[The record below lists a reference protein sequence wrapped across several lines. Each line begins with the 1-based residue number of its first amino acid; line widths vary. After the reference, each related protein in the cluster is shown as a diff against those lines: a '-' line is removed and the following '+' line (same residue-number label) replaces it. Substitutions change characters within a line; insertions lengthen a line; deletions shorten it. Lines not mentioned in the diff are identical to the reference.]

1 MISVIDIWI
10 SVMIIYFSTQITEKY
25 STAMCYCKMGRGGLG
40 LNGVRFELGWRRFKG
55 AAEICLT
62 EPTLTAS
69 HPTHPPPPKK
79 SHNPLSQPHIH
90 PLSTHPPHQKNLPH
104 PTSAPSL
111 CTLMIKLWR
120 IWVGSISIMIMIVWR
135 GWKSQTDRSN
145 PAEHLLGG
153 SRSKKVLNDI

>member
-25 STAMCYCKMGRGGLG
+25 STAMCYCKMGLGGLG
-40 LNGVRFELGWRRFKG
+40 LNGVRFELGWRLFKG

-69 HPTHPPPPKK
+69 HPTNPTLLQKK
-79 SHNPLSQPHIH
+79 IWPNPLSQPHIH

-104 PTSAPSL
+104 PTSALSL

-120 IWVGSISIMIMIVWR
+120 IWVGSISIMIMIALAELKKPNWSI
-135 GWKSQTDRSN
+135 KSSW
-145 PAEHLLGG
+145 ASSWWLKE
-153 SRSKKVLNDI
+153 